1 MENTPF
7 NVEIVM
13 GAHFVFTTVKNITA
27 RIVMEQDYVF
37 INESSIIV

>member
-13 GAHFVFTTVKNITA
+13 GAHFVFTTVTNITA

-37 INESSIIV
+37 TNESSIIV